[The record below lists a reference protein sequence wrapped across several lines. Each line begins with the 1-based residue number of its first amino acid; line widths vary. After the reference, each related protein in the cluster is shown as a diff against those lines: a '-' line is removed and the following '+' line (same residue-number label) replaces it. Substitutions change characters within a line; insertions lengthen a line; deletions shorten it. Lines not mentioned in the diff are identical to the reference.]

1 MKNNPSTDYPAMLL
15 GKPHNPSKEKF
26 ELLLRTEAS
35 IMNAIT
41 HREGTEKETSQAR
54 YQFWLTANDRARAL
68 MPHLS
73 EHARVNLTL
82 TLHLSKEMAEL
93 ATNPYAIDR
102 LLDELDD
109 VKYSGIDTD
118 SDIEEEI
125 VCFCNE
131 CKKVVRAIV

>member
-1 MKNNPSTDYPAMLL
+1 MLL

-41 HREGTEKETSQAR
+41 HREGTEEETSQAR
-54 YQFWLTANDRARAL
+54 YLFFQTANDRASAL
-68 MPHLS
+68 MPHLR
-73 EHARVNLTL
+73 EGARVNLTL
-82 TLHLSKEMAEL
+82 TLHLAKEMVEL

-102 LLDELDD
+102 LIDDLDD
-109 VKYSGIDTD
+109 VKYSPIDSV